1 MSVKIV
7 TQNHLFGKVNGIHVD
22 DMYDIYKRKE
32 QLAYMIENKVDY
44 VYSQDYDISYLAEI
58 PTIKYLVLNEDV
70 ENIET
75 LYLLFNLE
83 GLVISSKYINDI
95 DFTKLPKL
103 NKIIIGHNNKESIN
117 VGINVKELR
126 INSYD
131 FADLTKINE
140 SSSLEKLHIFY
151 GPKLRSLEGV
161 ERFPNLKEIV
171 LNSCYRLHNISNLCS
186 CSNLIKLSIHDCNK
200 IEDLFDTISGIR
212 NIEEINLY
220 NTETWVKNTISDL
233 SFLEDLP
240 KLIFLKTD
248 YKIINNIKHKKVIN
262 IK

>member
-1 MSVKIV
+1 MSIKII
-7 TQNHLFGKVNGIHVD
+7 TQSHLFGKVNGIHVD
-22 DMYDIYKRKE
+22 NMYDIYKRKE

-58 PTIKYLVLNEDV
+58 PTIKYLELNEDV

-75 LYLLFNLE
+75 LYLLNNLE

-95 DFTKLPKL
+95 DFTKLPKI
-103 NKIIIGHNNKESIN
+103 NKIIIGHSNKESIN
-117 VGINVKELR
+117 VGTNVKELR

-131 FADLTKINE
+131 FADLTKING
-140 SSSLEKLHIFY
+140 SNSLEKLHIFY
-151 GPKLRSLEGV
+151 GPKLRSLEGI
-161 ERFPNLKEIV
+161 ERFPNLKEII
-171 LNSCYRLHNISNLCS
+171 LNSCYVLHKISSIYN

-200 IEDLFDTISGIR
+200 IKDLFDTISRIR

-220 NTETWVKNTISDL
+220 NTETWVKNTITDL
-233 SFLEDLP
+233 SFLNNLT
-240 KLIFLKTD
+240 KLKYLKTD
-248 YKIINNIKHKKVIN
+248 YKIIDNSKNDKVIN